1 MDEVIYNKENIIE
14 VLSILDN
21 VLSSLESSERQIDKA
36 EDYLVDIP
44 EVKTHSVTIRKE
56 LKSLIE
62 QIKEKE
68 DSIVNMQATVDK
80 YIN

>member
-1 MDEVIYNKENIIE
+1 MDEVKYNKENIIE

-21 VLSSLESSERQIDKA
+21 VLSSLETSEREIDKA
-36 EDYLVDIP
+36 EDYLIEIP
-44 EVKTHSVTIRKE
+44 EVKTYSSTIRRE
-56 LKSLIE
+56 LNTLIG

>member
-1 MDEVIYNKENIIE
+1 MDEVKYNKENIIE

-21 VLSSLESSERQIDKA
+21 VLSSLESSEREIDKA
-36 EDYLVDIP
+36 EDYVIDIP
-44 EVKTHSVTIRKE
+44 EVKTHSSTIRRE
-56 LKSLIE
+56 LKSLID
-62 QIKEKE
+62 QIKDRE